1 MGYNKKHVMDN
12 IQDGLKEM
20 EKGKTIMFTD
30 EKLLKESFNQDP
42 NNSPQRI
49 RTFGAQKNPLGWI
62 FTKNSPLVPLFKQTT
77 MKMVENGEFR
87 RVQLKWHGPDIVSED
102 GADEIEILSIGQLV
116 LPFIIFGLF
125 LIVSIIPLM
134 IECCHKEIKSFTESN
149 EGSGSGK
156 LRVQLET

>member
-1 MGYNKKHVMDN
+1 MENV
-12 IQDGLKEM
+12 QEGLKEM
-20 EKGKTIMFTD
+20 EKGKTIMFTNND
-30 EKLLKESFNQDP
+30 LLKEYFNQ
-42 NNSPQRI
+42 NSKYSPQRI
-49 RTFGAQKNPLGWI
+49 RTFGAQKRHLGWI
-62 FTKNSPLVPLFKQTT
+62 FIKNSPLVPLFKQTT

-134 IECCHKEIKSFTESN
+134 IECCHKEMKSFTESN
-149 EGSGSGK
+149 EGSRSGK

>member
-1 MGYNKKHVMDN
+1 MDN
-12 IQDGLKEM
+12 VQDGLKEM

-30 EKLLKESFNQDP
+30 ENLLKGSFNQDT
-42 NNSPQRI
+42 NSFSQRI
-49 RTFGAQKNPLGWI
+49 RTFGAQKSPLGWI

-116 LPFIIFGLF
+116 LPFMIFGLF

-134 IECCHKEIKSFTESN
+134 IECCYKKITYFAKSSK
-149 EGSGSGK
+149 GSS
-156 LRVQLET
+156 LAQLQALTKNAS

>member
-1 MGYNKKHVMDN
+1 MDN

-77 MKMVENGEFR
+77 MKMFENGEFR

-149 EGSGSGK
+149 EGSRSGK

>member
-1 MGYNKKHVMDN
+1 MDN
-12 IQDGLKEM
+12 VQEGLKEM

-87 RVQLKWHGPDIVSED
+87 RVQLKWHGPNIVSED

-149 EGSGSGK
+149 EGSRSGK

>member
-1 MGYNKKHVMDN
+1 MDN

-134 IECCHKEIKSFTESN
+134 IECCHKEMKSFTESN
-149 EGSGSGK
+149 EGSRSGK
-156 LRVQLET
+156 FRVQLET

>member
-1 MGYNKKHVMDN
+1 
-12 IQDGLKEM
+12 M
-20 EKGKTIMFTD
+20 EQGKTIMFTD

-77 MKMVENGEFR
+77 MKMVENGEFS

-134 IECCHKEIKSFTESN
+134 IECCYKKITSFAKISKGSSLAQLQGLIKNAS
-149 EGSGSGK
+149 
-156 LRVQLET
+156 

>member
-1 MGYNKKHVMDN
+1 MDN

-87 RVQLKWHGPDIVSED
+87 RAQLKWHGPDIVSEE

-116 LPFIIFGLF
+116 LPFMIFGLF

-134 IECCHKEIKSFTESN
+134 IECCYKKITSFSKSSK
-149 EGSGSGK
+149 GSS
-156 LRVQLET
+156 LAQLQGLTKNAS

>member
-1 MGYNKKHVMDN
+1 MDN
-12 IQDGLKEM
+12 VQDGLKEM

-49 RTFGAQKNPLGWI
+49 RTFGAQKRHLGWI
-62 FTKNSPLVPLFKQTT
+62 FIKNSPLVPLFKQTT
-77 MKMVENGEFR
+77 MKMFESGKFR
-87 RVQLKWHGPDIVSED
+87 RAQLKWHGPDIVREE
-102 GADEIEILSIGQLV
+102 GTDEIEILSIGQLV

-134 IECCHKEIKSFTESN
+134 IECCYKKITSFAKISKGSSLAQLQGLIKNAS
-149 EGSGSGK
+149 
-156 LRVQLET
+156 